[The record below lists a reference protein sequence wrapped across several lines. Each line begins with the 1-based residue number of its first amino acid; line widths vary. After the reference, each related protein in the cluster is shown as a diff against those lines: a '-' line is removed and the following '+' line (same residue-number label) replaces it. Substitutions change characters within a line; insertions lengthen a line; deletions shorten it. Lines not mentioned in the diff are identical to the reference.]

1 MSALAIR
8 GVQREGTQVTAFTT
22 VAQPPVASWAL
33 PGHTRRTRA
42 LPRVALMLPQVPPL
56 ALPNHTRRLWL
67 WFRRARV
74 RALPRVALMLPKIQS
89 CPQLDQ

>member
-33 PGHTRRTRA
+33 PGHTRRTWA
-42 LPRVALMLPQVPPL
+42 LPKVALMLPQVPPL
-56 ALPNHTRRLWL
+56 ALPNHT
-67 WFRRARV
+67 RRARV

-89 CPQLDQ
+89 FPQLYQ

>member
-56 ALPNHTRRLWL
+56 SLPNHTRR
-67 WFRRARV
+67 A

-89 CPQLDQ
+89 FPQLYQ